1 MTERLR
7 VATQNIFGH
16 SADWPARRGALR
28 KTFGSLDPDF
38 ATFQEAI
45 VTSDEDQVAEI
56 LGDGYHFAQQSD
68 REDDGRGLTTAS
80 RWPIRSVH
88 EVDLNVTPRTADFA
102 CGALV
107 VEVEVPAPVGSVLLV
122 NYCPNFQPA
131 YERERELQAVAM
143 TQYVERR
150 IDKVDHASTVDKVDH
165 AIIMGD
171 LDADPFAA
179 SVRFLTGRQS
189 LSDMSVCYRDAWHS
203 AHPTEPGHTFVPE
216 NPLVA
221 DWDWPSRRIDYIMV
235 RCLEHGGPSL
245 AIDSCERV
253 HDQPID
259 GVWGSDHFGLTAE
272 LTIPPTMKV
281 S

>member
-16 SADWPARRGALR
+16 SADWPARRTALR
-28 KTFGSLDPDF
+28 KGLGALDPDF

-45 VTSDEDQVAEI
+45 VTGDEDQVTEI
-56 LGDGYHFAQQSD
+56 LGDGYHVAQQTE

-88 EVDLNVTPRTADFA
+88 EVDLNVTPRTAGFA

-107 VEVEVPAPVGSVLLV
+107 VEVETPVGDVLLV

-131 YERERELQAVAM
+131 YERERELQALAM
-143 TQYVERR
+143 ARYVESRA
-150 IDKVDHASTVDKVDH
+150 DAVDHL
-165 AIIMGD
+165 IIMGD
-171 LDADPFAA
+171 FDADPFAA

-189 LSDMSVCYRDAWHS
+189 LAEMSVCYRDAWAS

-216 NPLVA
+216 NPIVA

-245 AIDSCERV
+245 AVDSCQLL
-253 HDQPID
+253 HDRPVE
-259 GVWGSDHFGLTAE
+259 GVWASDHFGLTAD
-272 LTIPPTMKV
+272 LVPPPPLGEG
-281 S
+281 